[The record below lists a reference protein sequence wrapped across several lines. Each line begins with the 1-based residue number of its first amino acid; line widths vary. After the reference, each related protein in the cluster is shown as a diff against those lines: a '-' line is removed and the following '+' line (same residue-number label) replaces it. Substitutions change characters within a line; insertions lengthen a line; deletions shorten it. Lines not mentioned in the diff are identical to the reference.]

1 MLLSSLVL
9 APQISV
15 HDAPPNVSP
24 AAYEVFHAADVLTAL
39 SYLAIATTLLVIVMR
54 LREALPFRIVFVLF
68 GAFIVLC
75 GATHI
80 MGTLPLG
87 AQRGV
92 VETYTMVATAAVSL
106 LTAVL
111 LPFFVPR
118 IEALV
123 RDAQIARERERDK
136 ARADALAE
144 SNEQLVAQAA
154 ALNLANDRLAAS
166 LRERERLEGHLRQ
179 VQKMELMGRLAS
191 GVAHDFNNLLT
202 VIQANVFLV
211 RDAIPATA
219 PESANV
225 DEIDQAARHATH
237 LTRRLL
243 AFSRKAPSRTERT
256 TLDALLAREHRLLQ
270 RALHSGMQLE
280 VRSGHADGFVQID
293 VSQVQQAILNLIV
306 NARDATSSAGRSGGT
321 SSTYESARH
330 NITHCLGTAGRLSV
344 PPSAS
349 PIGRMAAP
357 TRLRDIGFTRRVF
370 RRPTGTHQSCISTKW
385 TLGTIGFT
393 RVRWNGRANLAM
405 WPRWWWVRGRSPRLR
420 RSGMKTWPAVTR
432 GRRPKEALRFA
443 VNAGDAVMCRVGAL
457 A

>member
-1 MLLSSLVL
+1 MSMTPLVL
-9 APQISV
+9 ASQLAA
-15 HDAPPNVSP
+15 HGAPPVLSS
-24 AAYEVFHAADVLTAL
+24 AAYDVFHAADVLTAV
-39 SYLAIATTLLVIVMR
+39 SYLAIATTLLVIVVR
-54 LREALPFRIVFVLF
+54 LREALPFRIVFILF

-87 AQRGV
+87 AQRGL
-92 VETYTMVATAAVSL
+92 VETSTMVATAAVSL

-123 RDAQIARERERDK
+123 RDAQLAREREREK

-154 ALNLANDRLAAS
+154 ALNVANDQLAAS

-211 RDAIPATA
+211 RDAIPDTA
-219 PESANV
+219 SASSNV
-225 DEIDQAARHATH
+225 DEIDQAAQHATD

-270 RALHSGMQLE
+270 RALHSDMRLD
-280 VRSGHADGFVQID
+280 VRVRHADGFVQID
-293 VSQVQQAILNLIV
+293 VQQVQQAILNLII
-306 NARDATSSAGRSGGT
+306 NARDATASAGHRTGTVTVETGQVTIDAAAPATSPPIGPGTYMTLSVRDEGTGMSDDVRAQMFEPFFTTKDEGQGTGLGLSMIYDVMLQSGGGVQVE
-321 SSTYESARH
+321 SRLGQGST
-330 NITHCLGTAGRLSV
+330 
-344 PPSAS
+344 
-349 PIGRMAAP
+349 
-357 TRLRDIGFTRRVF
+357 FTLLLPRV
-370 RRPTGTHQSCISTKW
+370 
-385 TLGTIGFT
+385 
-393 RVRWNGRANLAM
+393 A
-405 WPRWWWVRGRSPRLR
+405 
-420 RSGMKTWPAVTR
+420 
-432 GRRPKEALRFA
+432 
-443 VNAGDAVMCRVGAL
+443 
-457 A
+457 

>member
-15 HDAPPNVSP
+15 HDAPPNLSP
-24 AAYEVFHAADVLTAL
+24 AAYELFHAADVLTAL

-92 VETYTMVATAAVSL
+92 VETATMVATAAVSL

-118 IEALV
+118 IEALI
-123 RDAQIARERERDK
+123 RDAQTAREREREK

-144 SNEQLVAQAA
+144 SNEQLKAQAV
-154 ALNLANDRLAAS
+154 ALNIVNDQLAES

-211 RDAIPATA
+211 RDSMPATA
-219 PESANV
+219 PTLANV
-225 DEIDQAARHATH
+225 DEIDQAAQHATD

-270 RALHSGMQLE
+270 RALHSDMRLD
-280 VRSGHADGFVQID
+280 VRSQNASGFVQID
-293 VSQVQQAILNLIV
+293 VQQVQQAILNLII
-306 NARDATSSAGRSGGT
+306 NARDATASAGHRAGIVTVETGQVTIDAVAPAISPPVGPGTYMTLSVRDQGTGMSEDVRAHMFEPFFTTKDEGLGTGLGLSMIYDVMLQSGGGVQVE
-321 SSTYESARH
+321 SRLGQGST
-330 NITHCLGTAGRLSV
+330 
-344 PPSAS
+344 
-349 PIGRMAAP
+349 
-357 TRLRDIGFTRRVF
+357 FTLLLPRV
-370 RRPTGTHQSCISTKW
+370 
-385 TLGTIGFT
+385 
-393 RVRWNGRANLAM
+393 A
-405 WPRWWWVRGRSPRLR
+405 
-420 RSGMKTWPAVTR
+420 
-432 GRRPKEALRFA
+432 
-443 VNAGDAVMCRVGAL
+443 
-457 A
+457 